1 MLTTETLQNKSVVY
15 VIDNDKTIRESFS
28 LLLSENGYVVSC
40 HENAECFLNSLG
52 ATKQPSLSCAIL
64 DVNLSN
70 LSGIDLQRM
79 LIDKGI
85 SLPLA
90 FVTGHSE
97 VSTAVEALKQGAYD
111 YLQKPIEKDALCN
124 LVAELLSKAHL
135 DRQKFTEA
143 NAMKALFS
151 TLTTREIQIL
161 ELVVAGKSNKI
172 IGLELN
178 ISIKTVEQ
186 HRSNIMEKLKVKRP
200 SGLLHL
206 VYKYQ
211 KTLPHIN
218 TTNNDCASLK
228 YWKN

>member
-1 MLTTETLQNKSVVY
+1 MLTTKTLQNTSVVY

-28 LLLSENGYVVSC
+28 LLLGENGYVVSC

-52 ATKQPSLSCAIL
+52 VTKQPSLSCAIL

-97 VSTAVEALKQGAYD
+97 VSTAVEAL
-111 YLQKPIEKDALCN
+111 KPIEKDALCN

-218 TTNNDCASLK
+218 TTNKDCASLK